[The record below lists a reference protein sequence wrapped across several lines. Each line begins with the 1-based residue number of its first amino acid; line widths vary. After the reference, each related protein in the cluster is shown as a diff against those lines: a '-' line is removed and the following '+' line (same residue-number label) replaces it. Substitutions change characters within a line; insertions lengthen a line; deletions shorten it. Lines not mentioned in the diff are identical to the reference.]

1 MIEKLNFRQ
10 FGSGKDII
18 ILHGLLGSLDN
29 RISDAHKLATNY
41 KVTILDLPNHGKS
54 YHSDLFSYKDIAD
67 SLNNFIK
74 DTDMAEMSL
83 EEIISKSSTD
93 KSMIGIFNNASQHWN
108 HNLFWKCMKPNGGGS
123 IPPNLEKRLISDF
136 GSIEEFKN
144 KFKEAGV
151 NQFGS
156 GWCWLSIDNG
166 KLVVSKTANAA
177 NPLIENMKPI
187 LGCDVWEHSYYI
199 DYRNARPKYLEAW
212 FDNLINW
219 EYVNEL
225 FESAT

>member
-1 MIEKLNFRQ
+1 MTFELPKLDYSNKALSPIMSEETLDLHHGKHHQTYIDKLN
-10 FGSGKDII
+10 GC
-18 ILHGLLGSLDN
+18 
-29 RISDAHKLATNY
+29 
-41 KVTILDLPNHGKS
+41 
-54 YHSDLFSYKDIAD
+54 
-67 SLNNFIK
+67 IK
-74 DTDMAEMSL
+74 DTDMAVMSL

-123 IPPNLEKRLISDF
+123 IPSNLEKRLISDF
-136 GSIEEFKN
+136 GSVQEFKN

-199 DYRNARPKYLEAW
+199 DYRNKRPEYLDK
-212 FDNLINW
+212 FINNLINW
-219 EYVNEL
+219 EYV
-225 FESAT
+225 ESLLD